1 VDDLKSVRRSALVFR
16 WIARIWS
23 IPIFIFALVR
33 TFTPDPYATEP
44 VPTEDWFLLS
54 LWGVAILGLL
64 VAWRWEMVGGI
75 MTIATMFF
83 RELVWVLL
91 KGNWIVNF
99 LIIWAAVVPPAIL
112 FLVAWALEKK
122 AESAERHPGTG

>member
-1 VDDLKSVRRSALVFR
+1 
-16 WIARIWS
+16 
-23 IPIFIFALVR
+23 
-33 TFTPDPYATEP
+33 
-44 VPTEDWFLLS
+44 
-54 LWGVAILGLL
+54 
-64 VAWRWEMVGGI
+64 

-99 LIIWAAVVPPAIL
+99 LIIWAAVVPSAIL

-122 AESAERHPGTG
+122 AERAERHPGTG